1 VEKYV
6 AALED
11 GSLPEAEFR
20 WQGANRIHIRTEAS
34 PGQAISVQVTHHPG
48 WHAKANGTSR
58 QIEADGLGLMWLEP
72 RCSGPCDV
80 QLEYDGGAELRIDP
94 ANSNHMIIGVDGGIY
109 ATRDR
114 GVNWEH
120 LNDIAI
126 AQAYQV
132 GYDMA
137 RPYHVCSGF
146 QDNGSAWG
154 PSATRNVN
162 GMLNSDW
169 VEVLVGDGFHC
180 QPDQSDSGLVYIE
193 SQDGGLLRL
202 NFATHERVGIVPH
215 PKSGAEPYRFEW
227 DAPIEISSHD
237 PKTIYFAAQFL
248 FKSTDRGDSWT
259 TISPDLTTGVDR
271 NQASILGKLPK
282 DGILSKNYGV
292 SWYPCITRIGES
304 PVDAN
309 VLWVGTQDGNL
320 SVTRDGGKTWR
331 NVAGRVPG
339 VPQGTYVNGIE
350 PSRLGAGAAYVVF
363 DGHRGD
369 DYAIYTFFT
378 GDYGDTWQSVAGD
391 LPPRTG
397 TARVVR
403 EDPRNPNLLFLGT
416 EFGAWVSF
424 DKGKE
429 WAPLGSNFPAVRVD
443 DIKIHPRE
451 HDLILA
457 THGRAL
463 WILDDIGSLETIGT
477 AVPSELTL
485 FDIRPAISW
494 RQFETSSGV
503 EAQKPLAAPNPSYG
517 ATITYSLPQAT
528 KERPAITVLDAQG
541 SVYDLYK
548 TGIEAERRLGALKTS
563 LTAATGAWKAENA
576 APVPEAARN
585 QAEELAR
592 ETVAAP
598 ACYHNR

>member
-1 VEKYV
+1 
-6 AALED
+6 
-11 GSLPEAEFR
+11 
-20 WQGANRIHIRTEAS
+20 
-34 PGQAISVQVTHHPG
+34 
-48 WHAKANGTSR
+48 
-58 QIEADGLGLMWLEP
+58 
-72 RCSGPCDV
+72 
-80 QLEYDGGAELRIDP
+80 
-94 ANSNHMIIGVDGGIY
+94 
-109 ATRDR
+109 
-114 GVNWEH
+114 
-120 LNDIAI
+120 
-126 AQAYQV
+126 
-132 GYDMA
+132 
-137 RPYHVCSGF
+137 
-146 QDNGSAWG
+146 
-154 PSATRNVN
+154 
-162 GMLNSDW
+162 
-169 VEVLVGDGFHC
+169 
-180 QPDQSDSGLVYIE
+180 
-193 SQDGGLLRL
+193 
-202 NFATHERVGIVPH
+202 
-215 PKSGAEPYRFEW
+215 
-227 DAPIEISSHD
+227 
-237 PKTIYFAAQFL
+237 
-248 FKSTDRGDSWT
+248 
-259 TISPDLTTGVDR
+259 
-271 NQASILGKLPK
+271 
-282 DGILSKNYGV
+282 
-292 SWYPCITRIGES
+292 
-304 PVDAN
+304 
-309 VLWVGTQDGNL
+309 
-320 SVTRDGGKTWR
+320 
-331 NVAGRVPG
+331 VPG